1 MKSTIT
7 EQKEMK
13 LIDYSNQFF
22 NDSQNKS
29 KYFDDDTLKKY
40 LSENSKL
47 TKLISEFRPKED
59 YSITKQHNI
68 HLDNEV
74 ERLVNE
80 KYVKFFYKL
89 GDKESPNSWNIYLN
103 VGSYIQC
110 LEKHLGEIK
119 ILFSRKGVS
128 FYYKKSEWFENKL
141 NQIKHS
147 SDNLNYMNKELIMME
162 EIVNE
167 SIKRQIP
174 KFIKF
179 INKST
184 NGNLDENGNYILYS
198 GFSKYFNRSLI
209 TDFFINEKEY
219 KIFRSYIMG
228 KFNLITKSE
237 FRNFINS
244 KNFEFRGILDNVNS
258 NQYVLR
264 QQLFS

>member
-1 MKSTIT
+1 MENTIT
-7 EQKEMK
+7 KQQEMK
-13 LIDYSNQFF
+13 LVDYANQFF

-29 KYFDDDTLKKY
+29 KYLDDDTLKKY
-40 LSENSKL
+40 LNENSKL
-47 TKLISEFRPKED
+47 TQFIGDLRPKEN

-89 GDKESPNSWNIYLN
+89 GDKESPNSWDIYLN
-103 VGSYIQC
+103 VGSYVQC

-147 SDNLNYMNKELIMME
+147 SDNLNSMDKELIMME

-184 NGNLDENGNYILYS
+184 NGSLDENGNYILYS

-209 TDFFINEKEY
+209 TDFFENEKEY

-228 KFNLITKSE
+228 KFNLITKTE
-237 FRNFINS
+237 FRKFINS
-244 KNFEFRGILDNVNS
+244 KNFEFRGILDNVNT
-258 NQYVLR
+258 NQYELR